1 VSAHRHYPT
10 PTQCPTCRSR
20 LHVNGLRC
28 DTCDTEVRGQFSTCE
43 FCALD
48 DNQRR
53 LLRVFLAS
61 RGNAKELERHLGVSY
76 PTARA
81 RLDDLLAALDISPT
95 SVALAATAPEHATRR
110 QVNAE
115 VARGE
120 IDVDAALAR
129 LEHTAD

>member
-1 VSAHRHYPT
+1 VSIHRHYAT
-10 PTQCPTCRSR
+10 PTQCPTCHSR

-28 DTCDTEVRGQFSTCE
+28 ATCDTEVRGNFSTCE
-43 FCALD
+43 FCSLVD
-48 DNQRR
+48 GQRG

-81 RLDDLLAALDISPT
+81 RLDDLLAALDITPT
-95 SVALAATAPEHATRR
+95 SVPATATKPESRR
-110 QVNAE
+110 QVIA
-115 VARGE
+115 ALAQGDL
-120 IDVDAALAR
+120 DVDAALAR

>member
-1 VSAHRHYPT
+1 VSTHRHYAT
-10 PTQCPTCRSR
+10 PTRCPTCHSR

-28 DTCDTEVRGQFSTCE
+28 DACDTEVRGHFSTCE
-43 FCALD
+43 FCSLD
-48 DNQRR
+48 DDQRG

-81 RLDDLLAALDISPT
+81 RLDDLLAALEITPT
-95 SVALAATAPEHATRR
+95 SVPATKPENRR
-110 QVNAE
+110 QVIA
-115 VARGE
+115 ALAQGDL
-120 IDVDAALAR
+120 DVDAALAR